1 MIDISVIIVNWNT
14 KALLLDCVESLYQT
28 TRESSLEIIVVDNAS
43 TDGSVDALRERF
55 PQVQVI
61 VNPSNFGFAKAN
73 NIGIKKAQGRYVCL
87 VNSDVKA
94 LDGVLDKMRTYMESH
109 PEIGALAP
117 KTFFG
122 DMQIQ
127 KNCREFPN
135 LRNIFCQEFFL
146 DAMFPTVAAF
156 RGRAMIQCDYDAVM
170 ETEVLIRLFSDGAQ
184 GSDRSGWST
193 RRAVFLLLR
202 RRGLVQAHP

>member
-14 KALLLDCVESLYQT
+14 KALLLDCVASLYKA
-28 TRESSLEIIVVDNAS
+28 TRESSLEIIVVDNDS
-43 TDGSVDALRERF
+43 MDGSIYALRKIF
-55 PQVQVI
+55 PQVQTI
-61 VNPSNFGFAKAN
+61 VNPENLGFAKAN

-94 LDGVLDKMRTYMESH
+94 LEGVLDKMRIYMESH
-109 PEIGALAP
+109 PEIGVLAP

-127 KNCREFPN
+127 KNCREFPT

-146 DAMFPTVAAF
+146 DTLTQLW
-156 RGRAMIQCDYDAVM
+156 RQ
-170 ETEVLIRLFSDGAQ
+170 
-184 GSDRSGWST
+184 RSYP
-193 RRAVFLLLR
+193 AVF
-202 RRGLVQAHP
+202 